1 MSQKATVESKKET
14 TQKTEETKKETTQKT
29 ALDSIKITD
38 KETLNKIK
46 AEMIEPYIS
55 KDEEG
60 TMDDD
65 VLDKNRYTNSAEEIG
80 GQYIPIAVAYCPTD
94 PTILKNLDDG
104 NDNPDYN
111 PESPFRVHGRI
122 IDGRHRWI
130 DAKSKG
136 VTWDIT
142 YYKIKDYNHYTQ
154 LRKHLDQKKAPN
166 RLENEIF
173 FASVCKYVFEKEGVP
188 LEDVCKEVV
197 NRFKNTMSEPAIRS
211 YIPAQFKD
219 SKMAAL
225 RQGAKKDLEE
235 TVLGKKI
242 VEKLKKQTG
251 KELSKKDKEIQ
262 KLHIEQSENLNKIIE
277 LEGQIKT
284 KDEIVNKYNDLQPFL
299 KTVHKTKVD
308 GADIEVEVTLDLTTK
323 NVIVKKI

>member
-14 TQKTEETKKETTQKT
+14 TQKTEEKTTQKT
-29 ALDSIKITD
+29 ALDSIKIVD
-38 KETLNKIK
+38 QETLNKIK
-46 AEMIEPYIS
+46 AEMIEPFIA
-55 KDEEG
+55 KEEEG

-65 VLDKNRYTNSAEEIG
+65 VLEKNRYTNSAEEIG

-94 PTILKNLDDG
+94 PTIIKKLDDG

-111 PESPFRVHGRI
+111 PQSPFRVHGRI
-122 IDGRHRWI
+122 IDGRHRWL

-142 YYKIKDYNHYTQ
+142 YYNIKDYNHYGQ

-197 NRFKNTMSEPAIRS
+197 DRFKNTMSEPAIRS
-211 YIPAQFKD
+211 YIPPMFKD

-225 RQGAKKDLEE
+225 RQGAKKDLDQ
-235 TVLGKKI
+235 TVMGKKI
-242 VEKLKKQTG
+242 AEKLKKQSG

-262 KLHIEQSENLNKIIE
+262 KLHTEQSENLNKIIE

-284 KDEIVNKYNDLQPFL
+284 KDKTVNKYNDLQPFL
-299 KTVHKTKVD
+299 NAVHKTKVD
-308 GADIEVEVTLDLTTK
+308 GADMEVEVKMDLTKKEIT
-323 NVIVKKI
+323 VKKI